1 MKNNN
6 KKRNKIILLVVILL
20 GLSIGFAVL
29 STTLKINGLAGI
41 KKNSW
46 RVYWSNAQIV
56 TGSVTTNLPTITQDS
71 GDPVNTKAIWN
82 TTFTEPGQYYGFT
95 IDATNAGTLDAIIE
109 EIQTTTTPST
119 LPEYITYSVTYADG
133 SPLQPNDLLPKAN
146 GNTPTTKKYRVM
158 VVYDP
163 TNEQYDAIPAAG
175 VTVSF
180 ESKPIYKQKPVVHPT
195 PEPETPTVKV
205 TLKSGDVNLKG
216 KTDQELVEYYGTD
229 ITGHVANQ
237 TAWQLFYSDE
247 DYVYLIAKDYVRNDY
262 LPNELAKGTTH
273 EYNADFGR
281 CTLVNQY
288 QYIISDI
295 VHNDPWKAGTD
306 ATVLT
311 TNPITNKYLKWV
323 GSHSGEVSEN
333 AQSLAYMM
341 DTSAWKDFAGNVKGA
356 FAMGGPTLEMWVLS
370 YNSKH
375 ETQFETYTTVDSTN
389 TTAKGY
395 NIKKTTDSNWSSYGT
410 SITGGTVADDMW
422 IIYSKDKANDYWLAA
437 PGGATYNSSPYMYYV
452 LGYNEG
458 YNAGNVYI
466 GVVYVGQHAEDAQ
479 CGSPND
485 LTGFRPLVAIP
496 KSSLE

>member
-20 GLSIGFAVL
+20 GLSIGFAAL

-71 GDPVNTKAIWN
+71 GDPVNTKAVWS
-82 TTFTEPGQYYGFT
+82 TTFTEPGQYYSFT
-95 IDATNAGTLDAIIE
+95 IDATNAGTLDALIE
-109 EIQTTTTPST
+109 TIETTTTPAT
-119 LPEYITYSVTYADG
+119 LPEYITYSITYANG

-195 PEPETPTVKV
+195 PGPETPTVKV

-229 ITGHVANQ
+229 ITGHTATQ

-247 DYVYLIAKDYVRNDY
+247 DNIYLIAKDYIRNKF
-262 LPNELAKGTTH
+262 LPSQLAKIEDTDENPTYH
-273 EYNADFGR
+273 ADFGN
-281 CTLVNQY
+281 CTLILER
-288 QYIISDI
+288 QYIMSDI

-306 ATVLT
+306 ATVLKK
-311 TNPITNKYLKWV
+311 NPLTNKYLKWV
-323 GSHSGEVSEN
+323 NLHPGEVSEN
-333 AQSLAYMM
+333 AQALAYMM
-341 DTSAWKDFAGNVKGA
+341 DTSVWKDFAGNVKGA
-356 FAMGGPTLEMWVLS
+356 YAMGGPMLEMWVLS

-375 ETQFETYTTVDSTN
+375 ETQFETYSTVDSTN
-389 TTAKGY
+389 TTTKGY
-395 NIKKTTDSNWSSYGT
+395 KVKKTTDSNWSDYGT
-410 SITGGTVADDMW
+410 SIPTQPVVDDMW
-422 IIYSKDKANDYWLAA
+422 IIYSKDKANEYWLAS
-437 PGGATYNSSPYMYYV
+437 PSGNVYDSSPYMYYIR
-452 LGYNEG
+452 GYDGGDGSLNSM
-458 YNAGNVYI
+458 YI
-466 GVVYVGQHAEDAQ
+466 GQHVDSEQ
-479 CGSPND
+479 CGNYND
-485 LTGFRPLVAIP
+485 YTGFRPVVAIP